1 MLYTE
6 RLKQARKEKEL
17 TQKQLADRVYIHKNL
32 ISAYECGTIIPP
44 FTTVIAI
51 AKVLEVSLDWLA
63 GGPE

>member
-1 MLYTE
+1 MYGK
-6 RLKQARKEKEL
+6 RIRQARKEKGL
-17 TQKQLADRVYIHKNL
+17 TQRQLAEKVYVHQNM

-51 AKVLEVSLDWLA
+51 AKVLNVSLDWLA